1 MKKLSA
7 YIILALAF
15 AFALSPA
22 FVAPF
27 SGFES
32 DQLPIPQIDP
42 PIQPAGYA
50 FSVWGLIYSWL
61 VISAIYGLFKRSTSQ
76 DWKRARWPLATS
88 FAIGVPW
95 LAIANES
102 AIWAT
107 VTIIMMTA
115 GAIASMIMAPT
126 RDRWLFQAPTA
137 IYAGWLTA
145 ASCVSIGTTMAGYGI
160 LTNAFGW
167 AIFGIILAL
176 FVSLTVFSRRRSAPE
191 YLMTVVWALVGIIV
205 ANGTILP
212 LISGLALG
220 GILILFSM
228 IAYSRSA
235 AIAASRISLKKNLQA
250 GDITL

>member
-7 YIILALAF
+7 SIILVLAF

-22 FVAPF
+22 FIAPF
-27 SGFES
+27 SGFEA

-61 VISAIYGLFKRSTSQ
+61 VVSAIYGLFKRSKSS
-76 DWKRARWPLATS
+76 DWTRARWPLAGS
-88 FAIGVPW
+88 LAIGVPW
-95 LAIANES
+95 LAIANAS

-107 VTIIMMTA
+107 VTIIMMAA
-115 GAIASMIMAPT
+115 GAITALLLAPS

-160 LTNAFGW
+160 LTDAFGW
-167 AIFGIILAL
+167 AILGILLAL
-176 FVSLTVFSRRRSAPE
+176 VVSLTVYRLRKGAPE
-191 YLMTVVWALVGIIV
+191 YLVTVAWALVGIIV
-205 ANGTILP
+205 ANGTSLV
-212 LISGLALG
+212 LISGLAIGGVLVLG
-220 GILILFSM
+220 TM
-228 IAYSRSA
+228 IALNRRGPSA
-235 AIAASRISLKKNLQA
+235 AF
-250 GDITL
+250 